1 MSARVVCISRTVA
14 AGGESVGRSVSDRLG
29 FRYVDEEIISTA
41 AEKANVDVTRV
52 AEAEHRQSLL
62 DRLFDAM
69 KWGAGDVVG
78 TEYFVLTP
86 VALDEFYAQG
96 VPVVPTIREE
106 YRALIREV
114 IHEVASQGNAVI
126 VAHAASMALAGT
138 PGVLRVLVT
147 ASLATRA
154 QRLWREGHLLKED
167 DATKALKES
176 DRERKDYL
184 YRFYQIREELPTH
197 YDLVVNTDHLSPEQ
211 AVDVIVR
218 AAQC

>member
-29 FRYVDEEIISTA
+29 FRFVDEEIISKA
-41 AEKANVDVTRV
+41 AEKAQVDASRI

-62 DRLFDAM
+62 DRLFDSM
-69 KWGAGDVVG
+69 GWGAAMTVG
-78 TEYFVLTP
+78 TEYLATEP
-86 VALDEFYAQG
+86 IAPHFYMQG
-96 VPVVPTIREE
+96 APIIPSIREE

-114 IHEVASQGNAVI
+114 IQEVAQQGNAVI

-154 QRLWREGHLLKED
+154 QRLALDGHLLSED
-167 DATKALKES
+167 EAAKAVKES
-176 DRERKDYL
+176 DRERQDYL
-184 YRFYQIREELPTH
+184 YRFYQVRAELPTH
-197 YDLVVNTDHLSPEQ
+197 YDLVVNTDHLSPER
-211 AVDVIVR
+211 AIDVIVR
-218 AAQC
+218 AAQS